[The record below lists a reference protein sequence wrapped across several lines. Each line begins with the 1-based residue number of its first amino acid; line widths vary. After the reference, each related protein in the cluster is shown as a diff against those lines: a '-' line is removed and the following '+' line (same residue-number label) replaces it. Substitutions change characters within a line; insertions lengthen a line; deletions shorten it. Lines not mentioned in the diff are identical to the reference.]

1 MPGDLN
7 LKKSWHPGLVKNQEK
22 VWQREQD
29 ALKEHQR
36 IKERQRE
43 LEEERERHALVRLQY
58 GDDLAGLPASKR
70 LELSKLDWMYTEGPQ
85 KNDSGFTELGEY
97 VEGKQRVEDMLSGKQ
112 VVGGSSKS
120 TSRLDRVIGAHLAL
134 ARDVLAAALAKDD
147 PLAKIRGQMAGRVQK
162 EGRDR
167 RHPRDRPSEGCDR
180 RDQRE
185 GRDRRDQREGRERDQ
200 RDRRDRRAG
209 RDCGVPQRGHTPE
222 DARRI
227 EY

>member
-43 LEEERERHALVRLQY
+43 LEEERERHELVRLQY
-58 GDDLAGLPASKR
+58 GDNLEGLPASKR
-70 LELSKLDWMYTEGPQ
+70 LELSKLDWMYTEGPR

-112 VVGGSSKS
+112 IVGGSTKS

-134 ARDVLAAALAKDD
+134 ARGALAAALAKDD
-147 PLAKIRGQMAGRVQK
+147 PLAKIRGQMAGRVHK

-167 RHPRDRPSEGCDR
+167 RHTDRPSEGRDR
-180 RDQRE
+180 RDRRERHEGRE
-185 GRDRRDQREGRERDQ
+185 GRDRRERHEGRHRRTG
-200 RDRRDRRAG
+200 RDRGAPERSL
-209 RDCGVPQRGHTPE
+209 TPE
-222 DARRI
+222 GPRRVK
-227 EY
+227 Y